1 MSILC
6 VRWQSVVS
14 DFSPVNNGV
23 RQGGIMSPLLFNCYV
38 NDLSEQLQKLPV
50 GCCCG
55 DMVVNH
61 LMYAD
66 DIVLLAP
73 SGKGMQTIIDATYAY
88 GNACDI
94 VFNITKSQVM
104 F

>member
-1 MSILC
+1 MLDGNLFC
-6 VRWQSVVS
+6 LN
-14 DFSPVNNGV
+14 FFPVNNGV
-23 RQGGIMSPLLFNCYV
+23 RQGGIMSPLLFNLYV
-38 NDLSEQLQKLPV
+38 NDLSVQLQKLPV

-73 SGKGMQTIIDATYAY
+73 SGKGMQTIIYTTYAY
-88 GNACDI
+88 EYNEITGN
-94 VFNITKSQVM
+94 VL
-104 F
+104 